1 MSKYLFGF
9 PNLWIF
15 FILIVFNLI
24 FFILMSPK
32 INLHLGV
39 FLGLSIA
46 CFLSFLLIMAF
57 WVFSVWAIAGMIESL
72 LYSLGSFVHILKGK
86 RWVKDVMAPH

>member
-1 MSKYLFGF
+1 M
-9 PNLWIF
+9 
-15 FILIVFNLI
+15 
-24 FFILMSPK
+24 
-32 INLHLGV
+32 
-39 FLGLSIA
+39 GLSIA

>member
-1 MSKYLFGF
+1 MLKFLFGF

-15 FILIVFNLI
+15 FILIGFNLL

-32 INLHLGV
+32 INIHLGV

-46 CFLSFLLIMAF
+46 FLAAFILIINF
-57 WVFSVWAIAGMIESL
+57 WIFTIWAIIGMFQSL
-72 LYSLGSFVHILKGK
+72 LYSLGSTVHIIKGK
-86 RWVKDVMAPH
+86 RNVKEVMDPH